1 MGKLLSTIQVDAFR
15 RDGFLVVPDLV
26 SADDCVA
33 LRERAMQLA
42 EEHVPSPEQATVFT
56 ADGKPQ
62 HTSDDYF
69 LTSGEKIRCF
79 FEKDAFDESGRLRSQ
94 PHLSLNKLGHA
105 MHDLD
110 PVFDSFSRTP
120 QLAAVA
126 SDIGMRDP
134 LLLQSMYIF
143 KQAHIGG
150 EVTCHTDHTYLW
162 TEPRSVVGFWFA
174 IDDATRENGCMW
186 AVPGGH
192 RLPVRTRSR
201 LNESRTATVTTCSTP
216 SRIRSTIS
224 CASKPSAARLCCST
238 VPCRTCRRPTPAT
251 NRGTRTP
258 STRSTARQTISTTT
272 GCSVP
277 RSPCADSPATRPTM
291 ATLRFSFGTMGS
303 GKSTLALQIHH
314 NLSSRG
320 LRGLLITKLD
330 RDGAQVTSRLGV
342 SSPAVDIG
350 AAPSLVA
357 LARQHMPLDFL
368 VCDEVQFYSVEQCD
382 ELATIVDDFGIDV
395 YSFGLITDFRG
406 LLFDGTKRMLE
417 IADQRTEMQ
426 VEARCWCGAR
436 ARTTH
441 DS

>member
-1 MGKLLSTIQVDAFR
+1 MGRFLSASQVDAFR
-15 RDGFLVVPDLV
+15 RDGFLVVPDFV
-26 SADDCVA
+26 SVDDCVA

-120 QLAAVA
+120 QLASVA

-192 RLPVRTRSR
+192 RLLVRTRSR
-201 LNESRTATVTTCSTP
+201 LNESRTATVTDVLDPDPYPLDDLVCLEAKRGTLVLLDGAVP
-216 SRIRSTIS
+216 HL
-224 CASKPSAARLCCST
+224 SAANTSDKPRHAYT
-238 VPCRTCRRPTPAT
+238 VHAIDGAASYLDDNWLQRPTLP
-251 NRGTRTP
+251 
-258 STRSTARQTISTTT
+258 
-272 GCSVP
+272 
-277 RSPCADSPATRPTM
+277 
-291 ATLRFSFGTMGS
+291 
-303 GKSTLALQIHH
+303 
-314 NLSSRG
+314 
-320 LRGLLITKLD
+320 LRGF
-330 RDGAQVTSRLGV
+330 SRN
-342 SSPAVDIG
+342 
-350 AAPSLVA
+350 
-357 LARQHMPLDFL
+357 
-368 VCDEVQFYSVEQCD
+368 
-382 ELATIVDDFGIDV
+382 
-395 YSFGLITDFRG
+395 
-406 LLFDGTKRMLE
+406 
-417 IADQRTEMQ
+417 
-426 VEARCWCGAR
+426 
-436 ARTTH
+436 
-441 DS
+441 

>member
-1 MGKLLSTIQVDAFR
+1 MGKFLSASQIDAFR
-15 RDGFLVVPDLV
+15 RDGFLVVPDFV

-201 LNESRTATVTTCSTP
+201 LNESRTATVTDVLDPEPYPLDDLVCLEAKRGTLVLLDGAVP
-216 SRIRSTIS
+216 HL
-224 CASKPSAARLCCST
+224 SAANTSDKPRHAYTIHAIDGAANYLDDNWLQ
-238 VPCRTCRRPTPAT
+238 RPTLP
-251 NRGTRTP
+251 
-258 STRSTARQTISTTT
+258 
-272 GCSVP
+272 
-277 RSPCADSPATRPTM
+277 
-291 ATLRFSFGTMGS
+291 
-303 GKSTLALQIHH
+303 
-314 NLSSRG
+314 
-320 LRGLLITKLD
+320 LRGF
-330 RDGAQVTSRLGV
+330 SRN
-342 SSPAVDIG
+342 
-350 AAPSLVA
+350 
-357 LARQHMPLDFL
+357 
-368 VCDEVQFYSVEQCD
+368 
-382 ELATIVDDFGIDV
+382 
-395 YSFGLITDFRG
+395 
-406 LLFDGTKRMLE
+406 
-417 IADQRTEMQ
+417 
-426 VEARCWCGAR
+426 
-436 ARTTH
+436 
-441 DS
+441 

>member
-1 MGKLLSTIQVDAFR
+1 MGKFLSASQIDAFR
-15 RDGFLVVPDLV
+15 RDGFLVVPDFV

-42 EEHVPSPEQATVFT
+42 EEYVPSPEQATVFT

-201 LNESRTATVTTCSTP
+201 LNESRTATVTDVLDPEPYPLDDLVCLEAKRGTLVLLDGAVP
-216 SRIRSTIS
+216 HL
-224 CASKPSAARLCCST
+224 SAANTSDKPRHAYTIHAIDGAANYLDDNWLQ
-238 VPCRTCRRPTPAT
+238 RPTLP
-251 NRGTRTP
+251 
-258 STRSTARQTISTTT
+258 
-272 GCSVP
+272 
-277 RSPCADSPATRPTM
+277 
-291 ATLRFSFGTMGS
+291 
-303 GKSTLALQIHH
+303 
-314 NLSSRG
+314 
-320 LRGLLITKLD
+320 LRGF
-330 RDGAQVTSRLGV
+330 SRN
-342 SSPAVDIG
+342 
-350 AAPSLVA
+350 
-357 LARQHMPLDFL
+357 
-368 VCDEVQFYSVEQCD
+368 
-382 ELATIVDDFGIDV
+382 
-395 YSFGLITDFRG
+395 
-406 LLFDGTKRMLE
+406 
-417 IADQRTEMQ
+417 
-426 VEARCWCGAR
+426 
-436 ARTTH
+436 
-441 DS
+441 

>member
-1 MGKLLSTIQVDAFR
+1 MGKFLSAVQVEAFR
-15 RDGFLVVPDLV
+15 RDGFLVVPDFV

-134 LLLQSMYIF
+134 KVWQSMYIF

-201 LNESRTATVTTCSTP
+201 LNESRTATVTDVLDPEPYPLDDLVCLEAKRGTLVLLDGALPHLSGP
-216 SRIRSTIS
+216 NRSDKPRHAYTIH
-224 CASKPSAARLCCST
+224 AIDGVAKYLDDNWLQ
-238 VPCRTCRRPTPAT
+238 RPTLP
-251 NRGTRTP
+251 
-258 STRSTARQTISTTT
+258 
-272 GCSVP
+272 
-277 RSPCADSPATRPTM
+277 
-291 ATLRFSFGTMGS
+291 
-303 GKSTLALQIHH
+303 
-314 NLSSRG
+314 
-320 LRGLLITKLD
+320 LRGF
-330 RDGAQVTSRLGV
+330 SRN
-342 SSPAVDIG
+342 
-350 AAPSLVA
+350 
-357 LARQHMPLDFL
+357 
-368 VCDEVQFYSVEQCD
+368 
-382 ELATIVDDFGIDV
+382 
-395 YSFGLITDFRG
+395 
-406 LLFDGTKRMLE
+406 
-417 IADQRTEMQ
+417 
-426 VEARCWCGAR
+426 
-436 ARTTH
+436 
-441 DS
+441 